1 MKKIINEAVIASE
14 AHFRRRTSSSSR
26 TLSEMSLKLI
36 PKSARARARS
46 EVLAQ
51 KARSAKQSQTF
62 RLLRPVHHVGRPRN
76 DGQVLVHFAL
86 FVIRIYQRLVSP
98 YLGAHC
104 RFVPSCS
111 EYAGEAIRRHG
122 FFKGY

>member
-1 MKKIINEAVIASE
+1 MKKIIKEAVIA
-14 AHFRRRTSSSSR
+14 RTANMMDR
-26 TLSEMSLKLI
+26 T
-36 PKSARARARS
+36 
-46 EVLAQ
+46 
-51 KARSAKQSQTF
+51 KQSKSL
-62 RLLRPVHHVGRPRN
+62 RLLRFARN

-122 FFKGY
+122 FFKGLTETFARLLRCHPLHAGGHDPVSS

>member
-14 AHFRRRTSSSSR
+14 
-26 TLSEMSLKLI
+26 
-36 PKSARARARS
+36 
-46 EVLAQ
+46 
-51 KARSAKQSQTF
+51 AKQSQTF

-122 FFKGY
+122 FFKGLTETFARLLRCHPLHAGGHDPVSS